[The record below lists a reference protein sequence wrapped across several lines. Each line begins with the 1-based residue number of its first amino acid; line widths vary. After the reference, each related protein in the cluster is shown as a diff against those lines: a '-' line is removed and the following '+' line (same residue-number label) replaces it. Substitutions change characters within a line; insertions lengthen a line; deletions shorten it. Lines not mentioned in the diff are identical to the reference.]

1 VIPSFSYN
9 VGHTFR
15 LPVALRVIPR
25 RSFWRLQDRFSQWV
39 HARMMLR
46 DLNEV
51 ESQLEI
57 NSQTVVLVPT
67 VYANQ
72 ILPFVYW
79 AEQLPR
85 DRRPRFALV
94 FHSSAYPNFT
104 DPEHLERL
112 YRHGFRRMER
122 SEARHN
128 FHLFTDAEDLV
139 DEFQSYT
146 TLPVNQLPIPH
157 SGGNTCETEFDH
169 DRDRGRRPLRIA
181 YLGDS
186 TRLNKGFD
194 LFAPLFHRL
203 RGHLESGRIVAELQ
217 ASVGDSAWPQIRTGI
232 RRLRAM
238 PGVTLHER
246 SMASEEY
253 YDLLARS
260 HFVVLPYT
268 TETYHSQTSGVFSE
282 AVAHGKPVVVPR
294 GTWMARQLRDRAAGV
309 TFIPRDPQSLYE
321 SVLEAIERYDELS
334 ECAIERSGA
343 WRKQHCVPAYL
354 DKVFKTI
361 GVG

>member
-1 VIPSFSYN
+1 
-9 VGHTFR
+9 
-15 LPVALRVIPR
+15 
-25 RSFWRLQDRFSQWV
+25 
-39 HARMMLR
+39 
-46 DLNEV
+46 
-51 ESQLEI
+51 
-57 NSQTVVLVPT
+57 
-67 VYANQ
+67 
-72 ILPFVYW
+72 
-79 AEQLPR
+79 
-85 DRRPRFALV
+85 
-94 FHSSAYPNFT
+94 
-104 DPEHLERL
+104 
-112 YRHGFRRMER
+112 MER

-139 DEFQSYT
+139 DEFQGYT
-146 TLPVNQLPIPH
+146 SLPVHQLPIPH
-157 SGGNTCETEFDH
+157 SGGNNCETEFDH
-169 DRDRGRRPLRIA
+169 DIDRSTGPLRIA

-232 RRLRAM
+232 RRLIAM

-309 TFIPRDPQSLYE
+309 TFIPRDAQSLYAA
-321 SVLEAIERYDELS
+321 VLEAIERYDELS
-334 ECAIERSGA
+334 ECAIERSGP

-354 DKVFKTI
+354 DRVFKTI